1 MSQYLLSAFTA
12 GNVLFGTIPLPC
24 MASADRTGNIVFRTD
39 KTVSRRI
46 LFVFGNYFNF
56 F

>member
-12 GNVLFGTIPLPC
+12 GNMLFSTVSLPC
-24 MASADRTGNIVFRTD
+24 MASANRAGDIVFSAD
-39 KTVSRRI
+39 KTVLGRI
-46 LFVFGNYFNF
+46 FFVFGNYLNF